1 MQNEV
6 ENTERTEQAATGALP
21 NQAGQCNA
29 APGGFNTL
37 RSMLADGKA
46 YVTNFKGDPQ
56 KTFEFLAKV
65 QGGNSHKM
73 TDESGSSI
81 DVRYWFAHKVELES
95 KATGEL
101 TEVIRVAL
109 VDGVGE
115 AWTAV
120 SDGIVNGID
129 MLRQV
134 FGDGPYT
141 GQVVIKVQKVRT
153 NSGMTT
159 YNIVPA

>member
-1 MQNEV
+1 MQNEL
-6 ENTERTEQAATGALP
+6 ENTERTERTSIGALF
-21 NQAGQCNA
+21 NQAEQRNS

-37 RSMLADGKA
+37 RSMLANGPA
-46 YVTNFKGDPQ
+46 YVTNFKGNPQ
-56 KTFEFLAKV
+56 QTFEFLAKV

-73 TDESGSSI
+73 TDESGASI

-101 TEVIRVAL
+101 TEVVRVAL
-109 VDGVGE
+109 VDGGGE

-120 SDGIVNGID
+120 SDGIVNGVD